1 MDFSPGSI
9 MASLIVG
16 GAGFVAFVYGK
27 KQHRAPQ
34 LITGIVLMIFPYFVP
49 RPIACLG
56 IGAGLLGLMW
66 LLIYMGL

>member
-9 MASLIVG
+9 MASLVVG

-27 KQHRAPQ
+27 KQRRAPQ
-34 LITGIVLMIFPYFVP
+34 LMIGIVMMIYPYFVP
-49 RPIACLG
+49 RPLPCLA